1 MRPKIIIVMTLFIFG
16 AKAETCRDSDK
27 GINPEVFGK
36 VVYSLGG
43 QNCIDSSCI
52 TQMFKESD
60 RCLSSE
66 KLLEFSCS
74 KGQVVEQEI
83 QCSPGNQCREG
94 VCQKLPK

>member
-1 MRPKIIIVMTLFIFG
+1 MRLKIFFVTTLFVFN
-16 AKAETCRDSDK
+16 AKGETCRDSDK

-52 TQMFKESD
+52 TQMFKERD
-60 RCLSSE
+60 RCLSPE

-74 KGQVVEQEI
+74 KGQVIEQEI
-83 QCSPGNQCREG
+83 QCSTGYLCREG
-94 VCQKLPK
+94 ICQKSPK